1 MQTAI
6 TTMGWNLAA
15 VAAMMVIGW
24 LVSLVY
30 RNVTI
35 VDSLWGL
42 GFVLVAWLTFFM
54 SDGYWGRQML
64 LAIVVTLWGLRL
76 SAYLSWRNW
85 GKGEDPRYGSWREKS
100 GDRFWLVSLFK
111 VFILQ
116 AFFLWVIA
124 LALQIGQLAKS
135 PATLTGLDALGSLV
149 WATGFIFESIADW
162 QLARFKSDP
171 ANKGRVMD
179 RGLWA
184 YTRHPNYFCEFLVW
198 WGIFFIT
205 LSTPSSWWTIL
216 SPVIITVVLL
226 KMTGIPL
233 TEKALVEKR
242 PGYNDYIQRT
252 SAFIPWWPAKEGK

>member
-1 MQTAI
+1 METSM

-42 GFVLVAWLTFFM
+42 GFILVAWLTFFI

-64 LAIVVTLWGLRL
+64 LAILVTLWGLRL

-85 GKGEDPRYGSWREKS
+85 GKGEDPRYGGWREKS

-116 AFFLWVIA
+116 ALFLWIIA
-124 LALQIGQLAKS
+124 LALQIGQLAKT
-135 PATLTGLDALGSLV
+135 PATLTWLDALGIIVL
-149 WATGFIFESIADW
+149 GH
-162 QLARFKSDP
+162 RF
-171 ANKGRVMD
+171 
-179 RGLWA
+179 
-184 YTRHPNYFCEFLVW
+184 YF
-198 WGIFFIT
+198 
-205 LSTPSSWWTIL
+205 
-216 SPVIITVVLL
+216 
-226 KMTGIPL
+226 
-233 TEKALVEKR
+233 
-242 PGYNDYIQRT
+242 
-252 SAFIPWWPAKEGK
+252 